1 MWSAVPIQNGIDAD
15 PAKNER
21 NLRLRGISFE
31 KVAEFDFNSATFD
44 EDKRKDYG
52 ETRTLALGYIGDT
65 LHALVFTL
73 RGGAIRVI
81 SLRRAN
87 RRERNRYAKARP

>member
-1 MWSAVPIQNGIDAD
+1 MEITFD

-31 KVAEFDFNSATFD
+31 MAAEFEFDSATFD
-44 EDKRKDYG
+44 EDQRKDYG
-52 ETRTLALGYIGDT
+52 EIRTLSIGYIGDT

-73 RGGAIRVI
+73 RNGKIRVI

-87 RRERNRYAKARP
+87 RKERDKYARARS

>member
-1 MWSAVPIQNGIDAD
+1 VEITFD

-31 KVAEFDFNSATFD
+31 KAADFDFDSATFD

-52 ETRTLALGYIGDT
+52 EIRTLALGYIGDT

-73 RGGAIRVI
+73 RDGTIRII

-87 RRERNRYAKARP
+87 RKERDRYAKARP

>member
-1 MWSAVPIQNGIDAD
+1 MEITFD

-31 KVAEFDFNSATFD
+31 KAADFDFNSATFD

-52 ETRTLALGYIGDT
+52 EIRTLSIGYIGDT
-65 LHALVFTL
+65 LYTMVFTI
-73 RGGAIRVI
+73 RNSTIRVI

-87 RRERNRYAKARP
+87 RKERDKHAKARP

>member
-1 MWSAVPIQNGIDAD
+1 MEITFD

-31 KVAEFDFNSATFD
+31 RVAEFDFNSATFD

-52 ETRTLALGYIGDT
+52 EIRTRALGYIGDT

-73 RGGAIRVI
+73 RDGKIRVI
-81 SLRRAN
+81 SLRKAN
-87 RRERNRYAKARP
+87 RKERDRYAKARS